1 MVAESSSGHP
11 LDNAV
16 WASLT
21 GGHEGK
27 AEVVGSARRYHPDV
41 SEFAAVE
48 CFTGG
53 SWADLARLAGPAGRV
68 VLFRDVVPPP
78 PPGWTE
84 QTRGAATQMVL
95 PAGALLDPPS
105 DLAVVPIGRGD
116 LAQVLDLVALAK
128 PGPFR
133 SRTVDMGRFW
143 GSFEDGRLVAL
154 AGERLHPDGFTEI
167 SAVCTHPDHR
177 RRGLGA
183 AVTHRVA
190 TELVEEGLVPFLHVA
205 TQNEVAQRVYEGL
218 GFEVRRSVEFVVTGP
233 MVGAARGQAPT

>member
-1 MVAESSSGHP
+1 VCPEAARGHP

-21 GGHEGK
+21 GRHAAQ
-27 AEVVGSARRYHPDV
+27 AEVTGMARRYPTDQ
-41 SEFAAVE
+41 SLFAAVDRLTE
-48 CFTGG
+48 E
-53 SWADLARLAGPAGRV
+53 SWADLGRLAGPAGRI
-68 VLFRDVVPPP
+68 VLFRDVVPPA

-84 QTRGAATQMVL
+84 RDRGTGIQLVL
-95 PAGALLDPPS
+95 PDGALRDPPS
-105 DLAVVPIGRGD
+105 DLAVVPIGHHD
-116 LAQVLDLVALAK
+116 LAQVLDLVALAR

-190 TELVEEGLVPFLHVA
+190 AELVEEGLVPFLHVA
-205 TQNEVAQRVYEGL
+205 TQNQVAQRVYESL
-218 GFEVRRSVEFVVTGP
+218 GFEVRRSVEFVLTGP
-233 MVGAARGQAPT
+233 TLASRSIPD